1 MDIRKS
7 ESSIGDVFFRF
18 GLTGVLACAMAA
30 VSLAEASSPA
40 AALISTYEL
49 PAVISATKAKEVTA
63 MLEESLAQCEDDY
76 LRARIRYRIGVIY
89 FKGRMLD
96 AAGSSFQCV
105 ASDSNA
111 PQLLRIC
118 SLNMAGQC
126 ARMLGRDS
134 EALEAFEE
142 LARLAEKALSA
153 RGSNTRAAALRRLW
167 CAAVFSRAEIME
179 TRAEYA
185 AAITEY
191 GRLLQ
196 VLCRGKDLQLPGSYA
211 ALAKDRMGQLH
222 LRRGDVDAYLK
233 AAASLCTDYPQ
244 YYRTPV
250 AKFEAECV
258 KFLKKVSADSQFI
271 NGSFAA
277 PAQAIG
283 YLKSRNAEVAAAELL
298 AVIEALCRQYENS
311 YGGSVLQYHHA
322 WLLDTL
328 GKKDEAVETF
338 TRVASAEPVDADG
351 NRLKRQALETIQ
363 EYARI
368 QSAIMYGEKADYS
381 EALRMLGSLRA
392 HPDQSHLSKLA
403 KSVTEAIQVLKKEVG
418 KSED

>member
-1 MDIRKS
+1 MDIRESKS
-7 ESSIGDVFFRF
+7 STGSVFFHF
-18 GLTGVLACAMAA
+18 GLTGVLVCAMMG
-30 VSLAEASSPA
+30 VSLADASSA
-40 AALISTYEL
+40 AVALISTYEL
-49 PAVISATKAKEVTA
+49 PAVISAAKAEEVTA
-63 MLEESLAQCEDDY
+63 MLEESLAGCDDDY
-76 LRARIRYRIGVIY
+76 LGARIGYRIGVIY

-96 AAGSSFQCV
+96 AAGSSFQRV

-111 PQLLRIC
+111 PELLRIC
-118 SLNMAGQC
+118 SLNMAGQS

-134 EALEAFEE
+134 EALGAFKE
-142 LARLAEKALSA
+142 LARLAEKEFSVG
-153 RGSNTRAAALRRLW
+153 RSSTHAALRRLW

-179 TRAEYA
+179 TRGEYA

-191 GRLLQ
+191 GRLLH
-196 VLCRGKDLQLPGSYA
+196 VLRGRNDLQLLGSYGA
-211 ALAKDRMGQLH
+211 SADDRMSQLH

-250 AKFEAECV
+250 VKFEAECV

-271 NGSFAA
+271 NGSFGA

-311 YGGSVLQYHHA
+311 YGGIVLQYHRA

-328 GKKDEAVETF
+328 DKKDEAVEIF
-338 TRVASAEPVDADG
+338 TRAASPRAVDADG
-351 NRLKRQALETIQ
+351 SWPKRQVLETIQ

-368 QSAIMYGEKADYS
+368 QSAIMLGEKADYS

-392 HPDQSHLSKLA
+392 HPEEPHLSELA
-403 KSVTEAIQVLKKEVG
+403 KSVTEAIKILKREVG